1 MNGSSERTGR
11 DGRLLALVIVVSL
24 AVLLVLAKFRFP
36 LAAGVTTAPPAPG
49 PLERL
54 AARSTYD
61 DLAATIANL
70 VQGLT
75 PKVAVVQIGLV
86 PAEDKTGGKKGA
98 APEPILA
105 GPPRL
110 AAAIRVL
117 GQDLAVTYVP
127 PGFQVTGGQ
136 GLAATVDVVASDPI
150 RSIAVVRASAVF
162 ETSSGTAGG
171 LADFQGFSYVAVVE
185 AAAGGLSAEP
195 VFVGRVDP
203 TPDSAWPS
211 PLRAVGGT
219 PMLPPGALVF
229 TLDGR
234 FIGLVLPMPHGGRA
248 LVPAAALEAAALA
261 LTSGGKIDR
270 P

>member
-54 AARSTYD
+54 TARSTYD

-70 VQGLT
+70 VQRLT
-75 PKVAVVQIGLV
+75 PNVAVVQLGLV
-86 PAEDKTGGKKGA
+86 PPEEKPGGKKGA
-98 APEPILA
+98 TPEPILA
-105 GPPRL
+105 APPRL
-110 AAAIRVL
+110 AAAIRV
-117 GQDLAVTYVP
+117 GQQDLAVTYLP
-127 PGFQVTGGQ
+127 PGYHVTGGQ
-136 GLAATVDVVASDPI
+136 GLAAPLDVLAADPI
-150 RSIAVVRASAVF
+150 RAIAVVRATSVF
-162 ETSSGTAGG
+162 ESSSGTAGG
-171 LADFQGFSYVAVVE
+171 LADFQGFSYVAVLE
-185 AAAGGLSAEP
+185 ATSGGLSAAP

-203 TPDSAWPS
+203 TLDSAWSTPI
-211 PLRAVGGT
+211 RVVGGSPT
-219 PMLPPGALVF
+219 LPPGALVF
-229 TLDGR
+229 ALDLR
-234 FIGLVLPMPHGGRA
+234 FIGLVVPTPNGARA

-261 LTSGGKIDR
+261 LTGGGKIDR

>member
-54 AARSTYD
+54 TARSTYD

-70 VQGLT
+70 VQRVT
-75 PKVAVVQIGLV
+75 PSVAVVQLSLV
-86 PAEDKTGGKKGA
+86 PPEEKPGAKKGTT
-98 APEPILA
+98 PDPLLS

-110 AAAIRVL
+110 EAAIRF
-117 GQDLAVTYVP
+117 GQDLAVTYLP
-127 PGFQVTGGQ
+127 AGYHVTGGQ
-136 GLAATVDVVASDPI
+136 GLAAPLEVVGADPA
-150 RSIAVVRASAVF
+150 RSIAVVRAPAVF
-162 ETSSGTAGG
+162 ENSNGFGSV

-185 AAAGGLSAEP
+185 AAPGGLSAAP
-195 VFVGRVDP
+195 VFIGRVDV
-203 TPDSAWPS
+203 TADAAWPS
-211 PLRAVGGT
+211 PLRNVGGAPT
-219 PMLPPGALVF
+219 LPIGALVF
-229 TLDGR
+229 TLDYR
-234 FIGLVLPMPHGGRA
+234 FIGLVVPTPNGGRA
-248 LVPAAALEAAALA
+248 LVPAAALEAAATA